1 MSRALG
7 LAVAA
12 FVLLA
17 APGKALAAKPS
28 KVVGSCNWVAE
39 NADTNELKR
48 LLKTAGFKAPPD
60 FRALIVKTTLTK
72 NGRGIATQR
81 VYAWDDRAFE
91 FQGWNPAS
99 TVKLYSAI
107 GALERVR
114 ELGFGPDAKITFHY
128 ARGDQV
134 FTLTDLMEAA
144 VHWSDNLPHN
154 RLVQLAGFDRLNGK
168 VLKRLGI
175 RDSYVMRAYQ
185 LTDWLAEGHD
195 RSLRD
200 APAISLREGRK
211 KKELPAS
218 HGTGKYPCEGAACTS
233 LSDLAKTMCVMMLH
247 EQLPPK
253 RRLRLGG
260 EGQSAH
266 LKLLR
271 LSMDRK
277 RKGTDDPVWDAF
289 EAAFPAPKY
298 RLFRKAGYSQGW
310 QSENLYVYAPGTRV
324 RWLVTLA
331 ATGDRS
337 ALTGAAKA
345 VAALLSKAGL

>member
-1 MSRALG
+1 MRTGILALV
-7 LAVAA
+7 LA
-12 FVLLA
+12 LLVSPPFA
-17 APGKALAAKPS
+17 WARKGKA
-28 KVVGSCNWVAE
+28 VTTCNWSE
-39 NADTNELKR
+39 GSTDTDTLKK
-48 LLKTAGFKAPPD
+48 LLKKAGFKAPDD

-72 NGRGIATQR
+72 SGHGIASQR
-81 VYAWDDRAFE
+81 AFAWDDRAFD

-114 ELGFGPDAKITFHY
+114 ELGFGPNATLTYHY
-128 ARGDQV
+128 PKGDQA
-134 FTLTDLMEAA
+134 FTLKDLMEQA
-144 VHWSDNLPHN
+144 VHRSDNLPHN
-154 RLVQLAGFDRLNGK
+154 RLVELAGFDNLNGK

-185 LTDWLAEGHD
+185 VSDWLAEGHD

-200 APAISLREGRK
+200 APSITLKEGQK
-211 KKELPAS
+211 KKTLAAS
-218 HGTGKYPCEGAACTS
+218 HGKGKYPCEGAACTS
-233 LSDLAKTMCVMMLH
+233 LSDLAKTLCVMMLH
-247 EQLPPK
+247 EQLPK
-253 RRLRLGG
+253 KHRLRLGG
-260 EGQSAH
+260 DGQSAH

-289 EAAFPAPKY
+289 ERAFPSPKF

-324 RWLVTLA
+324 RWLITLA
-331 ATGDRS
+331 ASGDRG
-337 ALTGAAKA
+337 ALTSAAKA
-345 VAALLSKAGL
+345 VATLLSKGAL